1 MCLTMTQVESSFV
14 LVPDASRGSL
24 GSNDLVENFCCT
36 RELYLAREDICV
48 RNNVECLRCLMTC
61 VVVLFS
67 GHGLLTGGSVGLT
80 APPHTCRTLTRP
92 HGKRN
97 GHGWAFITSPPLPRR
112 TSKLTCARTA
122 EDPWMLSC
130 ASLTLRAP
138 FSSCSEPVSPFSPW
152 VPMRPDPR
160 CSQPLPSRLGL
171 IEQTAR
177 WLSSSC
183 PVHGMSIVTCGHR

>member
-80 APPHTCRTLTRP
+80 APPHTLQDTDQATWQAE
-92 HGKRN
+92 
-97 GHGWAFITSPPLPRR
+97 WAWMGIHHVPAPPPQNQQIDM
-112 TSKLTCARTA
+112 CA
-122 EDPWMLSC
+122 DC
-130 ASLTLRAP
+130 
-138 FSSCSEPVSPFSPW
+138 
-152 VPMRPDPR
+152 
-160 CSQPLPSRLGL
+160 
-171 IEQTAR
+171 
-177 WLSSSC
+177 
-183 PVHGMSIVTCGHR
+183 